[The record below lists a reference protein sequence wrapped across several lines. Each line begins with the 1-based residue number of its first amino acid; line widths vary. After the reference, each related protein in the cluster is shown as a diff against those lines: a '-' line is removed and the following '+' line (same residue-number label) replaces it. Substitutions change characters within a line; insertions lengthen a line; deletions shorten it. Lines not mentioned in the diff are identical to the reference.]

1 MMSKRPNVLR
11 SHGWDPGYHEENRNG
26 PDSYKESPVSE
37 LGNDSGVFTGNVL
50 EGSGRSG
57 TPEGKGT

>member
-1 MMSKRPNVLR
+1 MLFGVSDGIRDITRR
-11 SHGWDPGYHEENRNG
+11 SGIVWRD
-26 PDSYKESPVSE
+26 KESPIPE
-37 LGNDSGVFTGNVL
+37 LGNDSGVFIGNVL